1 MLFHPIGRTPSENR
15 PSQRIRGFITK
26 RLEETEGPPARAA
39 VPGRRPPGLKLS
51 SLLFLSPPPRGR
63 DALVL
68 LPFGKKGRHGPEPT
82 QHTRVFQERTSGGAS
97 TTWLILFD
105 RVEVVSLSFVPTS
118 LGTHSLTGGTR
129 VAGRARREVEE
140 ARKPGSL
147 FIAAATTSWRQH
159 SRANVTGFS
168 GLLAMDSCVHTYF
181 FSLLKAPGH
190 MY

>member
-1 MLFHPIGRTPSENR
+1 MPGS
-15 PSQRIRGFITK
+15 
-26 RLEETEGPPARAA
+26 RA
-39 VPGRRPPGLKLS
+39 PGLKLS

-97 TTWLILFD
+97 ATWLILFD

-140 ARKPGSL
+140 ARRRRQFVHGGL
-147 FIAAATTSWRQH
+147 NHVLETTQQSECHRLLW
-159 SRANVTGFS
+159 AFGYGFVCTH
-168 GLLAMDSCVHTYF
+168 LF